1 MGDIFIIYL
10 LVFISCTILF
20 FQFFYHRLTG
30 SVHLPSEIKEQRRE
44 TRRKLFDPSNLLLIV
59 PALVIEWLI
68 NKAHVLPAD
77 FLDKIDQKLMSAGK
91 PMIGSQF
98 LAFKFLTTLL
108 FPLLAYTIFFNTKP
122 SLIFIAFMI
131 GFIFPDFWLN
141 NILAKRQKQIL
152 KDLPSV
158 IELMNICVCSGLD
171 FMVAV
176 SRVTREYKP
185 CPVRDELSIMMRE
198 IQMGSTRRDALK
210 NLAKRINISDV
221 SSFVLTLLQ
230 ADRMGTPI
238 GRILKSQAD
247 EIRIRRFQRGEE
259 QALKAPVK
267 LLFPLL
273 IFIMPVVLII
283 VAGPI
288 LIQFVQGGTMFKF

>member
-1 MGDIFIIYL
+1 MGDLLIIYV
-10 LVFISCTILF
+10 LVFVSSAIIF
-20 FQFFYHRLTG
+20 FQFFYHKLTG
-30 SVHLPSEIKEQRRE
+30 AVHLPSEIKEQRRE
-44 TRRKLFDPSNLLLIV
+44 MRKKMFDPSNLLLLLPTLI
-59 PALVIEWLI
+59 IDWLI
-68 NKAHVLPAD
+68 NRAHVLPAD
-77 FLDKIDQKLMSAGK
+77 FLDKIDQRLMSAGK

-122 SLIFIAFMI
+122 SLIGIAFAI
-131 GFIFPDFWLN
+131 GFLFPDFWLN

-176 SRVTREYKP
+176 SRVTREFRP
-185 CPVRDELSIMMRE
+185 SPVRDELNIMMRE
-198 IQMGSTRRDALK
+198 IQMGSTRRDALR
-210 NLAKRINISDV
+210 NLAKRINTSEV
-221 SSFVLTLLQ
+221 TSFVLTLLQ

-238 GRILKSQAD
+238 GKILKSQAD

-288 LIQFVQGGTMFKF
+288 LIQFVQGGTMLKF

>member
-1 MGDIFIIYL
+1 MGDLLIIYS
-10 LVFISCTILF
+10 LVFISSTIII
-20 FQFFYHRLTG
+20 FQFFYQRLTG
-30 SVHLPSEIKEQRRE
+30 AVHLPSEIKEQRRE
-44 TRRKLFDPSNLLLIV
+44 SQKKMLDPANLFLIV
-59 PALVIEWLI
+59 PGVIIDWLI
-68 NKAHVLPAD
+68 NKAHILPAD
-77 FLDKIDQKLMSAGK
+77 FLDKIDQKLSSAGK

-108 FPLLAYTIFFNTKP
+108 FPLVAYVVIFNTKP
-122 SLIFIAFMI
+122 SLIFIAFAI
-131 GFIFPDFWLN
+131 GFLFPDIWLN
-141 NILAKRQKQIL
+141 NKIAKRQRQIL
-152 KDLPSV
+152 RDLPSV
-158 IELMNICVCSGLD
+158 IELMNVCVCSGLD

-176 SRVTREYKP
+176 GRVTREFRP

-210 NLAKRINISDV
+210 NLGKRIGSSDV
-221 SSFVLTLLQ
+221 RTFVLTLLQ

-259 QALKAPVK
+259 QALKAPIK

-273 IFIMPVVLII
+273 FFIMPVVLII

-288 LIQFVQGGTMFKF
+288 LIQFVQGGMVFKF

>member
-1 MGDIFIIYL
+1 MGNLLVIYV
-10 LVFISCTILF
+10 LVFISSTIIF
-20 FQFFYHRLTG
+20 FQFFYHKLTG
-30 SVHLPSEIKEQRRE
+30 AVHLPAEIKEQRRE
-44 TRRKLFDPSNLLLIV
+44 MRKKMFDPSNLFLLV
-59 PALVIEWLI
+59 PALIIDWLI
-68 NKAHVLPAD
+68 NKAHILPAD

-122 SLIFIAFMI
+122 SFIFIAFMI
-131 GFIFPDFWLN
+131 GFLFPDVWLN
-141 NILAKRQKQIL
+141 NILAKRQRQIL

-176 SRVTREYKP
+176 SRVTREFRP
-185 CPVRDELSIMMRE
+185 SPVRDELSIMMRE
-198 IQMGSTRRDALK
+198 IQMGSTRRDALR
-210 NLAKRINISDV
+210 NLAKRINTSDV
-221 SSFVLTLLQ
+221 TSFVLTLLQ

-288 LIQFVQGGTMFKF
+288 LIQFVQGGTILKF

>member
-1 MGDIFIIYL
+1 MGDLIIIYS
-10 LVFISCTILF
+10 LVFISSTIIF

-30 SVHLPSEIKEQRRE
+30 TVHLPSEIKEQRRE
-44 TRRKLFDPSNLLLIV
+44 TRKKLFDPSNLLLIV
-59 PALVIEWLI
+59 PALIIEWLI

-98 LAFKFLTTLL
+98 LAFKFMTTLL

-122 SLIFIAFMI
+122 SIIFIAFII
-131 GFIFPDFWLN
+131 GFLFPDFWLN
-141 NILAKRQKQIL
+141 NILAKRQRQII

-210 NLAKRINISDV
+210 NLAKRINTSDV

-238 GRILKSQAD
+238 GKILKSQAD

-259 QALKAPVK
+259 QALKAPIK

-273 IFIMPVVLII
+273 FFIMPVVLIV